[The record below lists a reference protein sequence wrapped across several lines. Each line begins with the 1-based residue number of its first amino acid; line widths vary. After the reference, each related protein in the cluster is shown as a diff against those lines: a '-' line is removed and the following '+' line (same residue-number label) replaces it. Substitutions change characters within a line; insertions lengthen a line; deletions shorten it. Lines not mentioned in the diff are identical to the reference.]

1 MTVPTSNINLSAD
14 INAEVSTVNSTSL
27 TTLAGNAISYTGGN
41 SPVLT
46 DSLPT
51 PSPHGIREF
60 AGYTH
65 IQNQSITYTQSMRHG
80 STYSTAALQ
89 QSGADVYCIMG
100 AVGTQYRIYITWSTT
115 TGKYIIKLQAVSG
128 TSLKYSTTGA
138 SSSAGSSQFT
148 VGTAQIPSPYTTNNV
163 DQIRLNHSA
172 TAWSSSYPDMFNN
185 YAYNSVAGAT
195 LLTRDAFQT
204 ANGNSVTYGVQ
215 HAYMGQKEEGSS
227 SSHNRTD
234 TYSLTFRR
242 SGYYDYTTP
251 SFSVR
256 TIHSYVRQCGGF
268 GNNCLHEDM
277 KVWLKGKDNLD
288 FTPVKEVVVGDMV
301 RTKDGKYTK
310 VTKVV
315 TDHMREGYYTLLD
328 GLKITGDHP
337 IVPHR
342 YENEITPETPWRRVD
357 EVDLPKEYVDGPV
370 PTVYIETESGDM
382 HTYWQ
387 QPNHNNRWEACLVS
401 ASYGNL

>member
-1 MTVPTSNINLSAD
+1 MAQIPTSNISMSAIDTEVNNLATANNGLKQLHTDSIA
-14 INAEVSTVNSTSL
+14 
-27 TTLAGNAISYTGGN
+27 YTGGN
-41 SPVLT
+41 ATAVTNNTKADP
-46 DSLPT
+46 DS
-51 PSPHGIREF
+51 IREF
-60 AGYTH
+60 AGYVHT
-65 IQNQSITYTQSMRHG
+65 QNQSITYTQSMRHG

-100 AVGTQYRIYITWSTT
+100 GVGTSYRIYVTWSTT

-128 TSLKYSTTGA
+128 SSLKFFTSG
-138 SSSAGSSQFT
+138 SSSNAGSSQFT

-163 DQIRLNHSA
+163 DQIRLNHSN
-172 TAWSSSYPDMFNN
+172 TNWSASYFDMFNN
-185 YAYNSVAGAT
+185 FDYQSVAGTT

-204 ANGNSVTYGVQ
+204 ANGNSVTYGVKHQ
-215 HAYMGQKEEGSS
+215 YLGQKEEGSS
-227 SSHNRTD
+227 STHNRTD

-268 GNNCLHEDM
+268 NLCLHEDM
-277 KVWLKGKDNLD
+277 KVWLKGKGNLD

-301 RTKDGKYTK
+301 RTKDGQYTK

-315 TDHMREGYYTLLD
+315 IDHMREGYYTLMD

-342 YENEITPETPWRRVD
+342 YENEITPETPWVRVD
-357 EVDLPKEYVDGPV
+357 EVDLPKEYIAGPV

-387 QPNHNNRWEACLVS
+387 QPNHNNRWEGCLVS